1 MKIGWICLLA
11 FWKFFNPFKSK
22 KNLERDIV
30 LITGAGSG
38 IGRLMAIRYAVGC
51 EAYGHQVCSGIG
63 RLFRTIYMYN

>member
-1 MKIGWICLLA
+1 MHLLLEFLLTLMKVGWICLLS

-38 IGRLMAIRYAVGC
+38 IGRLMAIRCAVGR
-51 EAYGHQVCSGIG
+51 EAYGHQV
-63 RLFRTIYMYN
+63 